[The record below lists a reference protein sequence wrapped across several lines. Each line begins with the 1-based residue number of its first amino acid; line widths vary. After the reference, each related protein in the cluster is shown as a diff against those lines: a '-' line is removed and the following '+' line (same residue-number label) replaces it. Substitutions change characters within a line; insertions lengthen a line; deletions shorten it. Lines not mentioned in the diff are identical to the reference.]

1 NNELADIELEG
12 CIELSVFLGHGK
24 SSMGIVSPIEVSG
37 VIRPAQPSTP
47 STSLGSLSTG
57 AWQMSLRASGGNPH
71 FLYHAT
77 RQK

>member
-37 VIRPAQPSTP
+37 VIRPAHLLPEIQISI
-47 STSLGSLSTG
+47 SG
-57 AWQMSLRASGGNPH
+57 AYFSGVEFEADFFNRIYP
-71 FLYHAT
+71 
-77 RQK
+77 

>member
-37 VIRPAQPSTP
+37 VIRPAQSA
-47 STSLGSLSTG
+47 LWAFQKRML
-57 AWQMSLRASGGNPH
+57 AWVSRSRVYQSSARSMR
-71 FLYHAT
+71 
-77 RQK
+77 

>member
-37 VIRPAQPSTP
+37 VIRPAQSAGNLQQNLHTRCIRCNLGLLRSPSLP
-47 STSLGSLSTG
+47 S
-57 AWQMSLRASGGNPH
+57 
-71 FLYHAT
+71 
-77 RQK
+77 